1 MEQILHFMKKCE
13 GSWISHR
20 RYIYYPK
27 QTIVNAVNE
36 FTCEFLGL
44 KEIKPL
50 QEALGQPVIFGNK
63 ITWHSYPLGNPSKTI
78 SEGEIVIAPEGDK
91 LYRSRGYS
99 TMEKTHSEFTCD
111 KGGTKLQTITS
122 YGGEIY
128 DEEILFLVD
137 DHRIRKKIGRDLET
151 GVIKLVGQYFEHRI

>member
-1 MEQILHFMKKCE
+1 MKKCE

-27 QTIVNAVNE
+27 QTIVNVVNE

-50 QEALGQPVIFGNK
+50 QEDLGQPVIFGNK
-63 ITWHSYPLGNPSKTI
+63 ITWHSYPLGKPSKNI

-99 TMEKTHSEFTCD
+99 TMEKTH
-111 KGGTKLQTITS
+111 
-122 YGGEIY
+122 
-128 DEEILFLVD
+128 
-137 DHRIRKKIGRDLET
+137 
-151 GVIKLVGQYFEHRI
+151 